1 MLSSVHLRRCD
12 DAFPLSPPMDPFV
25 VSADQVKLK
34 FSGLCFDFFFFFFF
48 LRYIA
53 MAMAWHSVSGYFLES
68 EAL

>member
-34 FSGLCFDFFFFFFF
+34 FSGLCFDFFFFSF
-48 LRYIA
+48 LGI
-53 MAMAWHSVSGYFLES
+53 
-68 EAL
+68 